1 MAKATVKEVRFG
13 KTTIEGSTEGG
24 DAVRNIYCQSKSGN
38 VYALCKKVP
47 EDVGFYLMERI
58 RKAGVIDTKQW
69 VKIREGE
76 KPQRKAAPA
85 PKQSNAPRPEM
96 TYSMKDEFG
105 NPVTLIVDNRLPLLR
120 GVWA

>member
-1 MAKATVKEVRFG
+1 MAKATVKNVSLG
-13 KTTIEGSTEGG
+13 KKN
-24 DAVRNIYCQSKSGN
+24 AQQIYCMSKSGN
-38 VYALCKKVP
+38 VYALKNNVAGNKQH
-47 EDVGFYLMERI
+47 LIARI
-58 RKAGVIDTKQW
+58 KAAGVINTTHW
-69 VKIREGE
+69 VKVREGE

-85 PKQSNAPRPEM
+85 PKQSNAQRPEM